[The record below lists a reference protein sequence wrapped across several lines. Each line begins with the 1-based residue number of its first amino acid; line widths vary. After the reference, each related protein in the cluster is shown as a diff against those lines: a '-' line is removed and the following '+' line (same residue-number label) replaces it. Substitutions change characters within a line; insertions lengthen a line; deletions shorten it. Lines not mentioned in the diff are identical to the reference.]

1 MGVHGIISYGAYI
14 PRGSL
19 LRSSIVEFTGK
30 GSNKGSRSVASYDE
44 NTTTMGV
51 EAARNA
57 LKGSESNP
65 KKLWF
70 STVVPAYMDKTNATN
85 IHSALQLD
93 DFVEAVDFGN
103 STRSAMG
110 ALSNALES
118 DDSTLVVTADLR
130 TGPSGGTEESSGG
143 DASTALLIGTDKQGV
158 LLAEYLGG
166 VAITS
171 DFTDRWR
178 VPGSSYS
185 QVWEERFGEQA
196 YKPLVDRAW
205 SEALKKLD
213 IKTEDISV
221 ALVSCLLYTSPSP
234 RD

>member
-57 LKGSESNP
+57 LKGSDSNP

-85 IHSALQLD
+85 N
-93 DFVEAVDFGN
+93 V
-103 STRSAMG
+103 
-110 ALSNALES
+110 
-118 DDSTLVVTADLR
+118 
-130 TGPSGGTEESSGG
+130 
-143 DASTALLIGTDKQGV
+143 
-158 LLAEYLGG
+158 
-166 VAITS
+166 
-171 DFTDRWR
+171 
-178 VPGSSYS
+178 
-185 QVWEERFGEQA
+185 
-196 YKPLVDRAW
+196 
-205 SEALKKLD
+205 
-213 IKTEDISV
+213 
-221 ALVSCLLYTSPSP
+221 
-234 RD
+234 

>member
-110 ALSNALES
+110 ALSLS
-118 DDSTLVVTADLR
+118 
-130 TGPSGGTEESSGG
+130 
-143 DASTALLIGTDKQGV
+143 LIH
-158 LLAEYLGG
+158 
-166 VAITS
+166 I
-171 DFTDRWR
+171 
-178 VPGSSYS
+178 
-185 QVWEERFGEQA
+185 
-196 YKPLVDRAW
+196 
-205 SEALKKLD
+205 
-213 IKTEDISV
+213 
-221 ALVSCLLYTSPSP
+221 
-234 RD
+234 